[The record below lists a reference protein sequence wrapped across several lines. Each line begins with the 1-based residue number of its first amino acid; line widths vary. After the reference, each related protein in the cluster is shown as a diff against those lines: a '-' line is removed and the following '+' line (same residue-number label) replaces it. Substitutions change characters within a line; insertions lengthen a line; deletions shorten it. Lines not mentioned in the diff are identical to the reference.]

1 MGDAFK
7 ADSSADANLS
17 SFAMLAPRDSPKRFR
32 LSSEVA
38 GIPLVTALIFEEEA
52 GSEESEESGLA
63 KDSGLGSS
71 SHMLEL

>member
-1 MGDAFK
+1 
-7 ADSSADANLS
+7 
-17 SFAMLAPRDSPKRFR
+17 MLAPRDSPKRFR